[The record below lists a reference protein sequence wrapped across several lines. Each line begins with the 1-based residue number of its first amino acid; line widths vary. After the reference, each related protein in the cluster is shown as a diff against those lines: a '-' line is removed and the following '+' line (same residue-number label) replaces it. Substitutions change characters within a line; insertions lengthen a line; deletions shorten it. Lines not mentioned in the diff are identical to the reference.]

1 MTTEN
6 RKPET
11 ENRCLT
17 IIGGGLAGSEAAWQA
32 ARRGVRVR
40 LYEMKPRKFS
50 PAHQSPMLGELV
62 CSNSLRAEGHES
74 AVGLLKEEM
83 RRLDSLIMAAALATR
98 VPAGKALAV
107 DRGEFAA
114 HITRVFRGRALI
126 EIIRE
131 EVAAP
136 DPGGHQH
143 HRHRAADLRAPWPR
157 PWEGSPDN
165 NTSTSTTPSPPSWR
179 RSPSTWKKPSGPP
192 ATGPGTIT
200 STARFPKPNTPPFT
214 RP

>member
-6 RKPET
+6 RKPKT

-17 IIGGGLAGSEAAWQA
+17 VIGGGLAGSEAAWQA

-40 LYEMKPRKFS
+40 LYEMKPQKFS
-50 PAHQSPMLGELV
+50 PAHQSPLLGELV
-62 CSNSLRAEGHES
+62 CSNSLRASSRDS

-114 HITRVFRGRALI
+114 FITRALEAEPLI
-126 EIIRE
+126 EIVRE
-131 EVAAP
+131 EDITRTNLTVEEGLKMAVSAGSMSP
-136 DPGGHQH
+136 QGLGDSMV
-143 HRHRAADLRAPWPR
+143 AADLQDKLQ
-157 PWEGSPDN
+157 EQ
-165 NTSTSTTPSPPSWR
+165 
-179 RSPSTWKKPSGPP
+179 KQQ
-192 ATGPGTIT
+192 
-200 STARFPKPNTPPFT
+200 
-214 RP
+214 